1 MSCLVT
7 GFDKTCCAVLFQER
21 IEYERALALQMD
33 ICGRIKASERPND
46 VLLLLEHPP
55 VITLGRNGNWHNLV
69 VSEETLKARGVTRYA
84 TDRGGDITFHGPGQ
98 LVGYPL
104 LKLERGEQ
112 DVHRYMRNLE
122 ETVIRVLAEYGIEG
136 WREEKMTGVWTA
148 AGKICA
154 MGVHISR
161 WVTRHG
167 FAFNVNTDLS
177 FYDLIIPCGLVGKS
191 VTSMQAILGRTVD
204 LREVAGKVV
213 DHFGRIFSRKMVISQ
228 AVEEL
233 VFESKSRGERPLA
246 PPRVS

>member
-1 MSCLVT
+1 MSGFVT
-7 GFDKTCCAVLFQER
+7 GSDKTCYAVLFQER
-21 IEYERALALQMD
+21 VDYERALALQMEICERKKGGFAHD
-33 ICGRIKASERPND
+33 I
-46 VLLLLEHPP
+46 LLLLEHPP

-69 VSEETLKARGVTRYA
+69 VSEETLKARGVSRYA

-104 LKLERGEQ
+104 LKLERDEQ

-122 ETVIRVLAEYGIEG
+122 ETIIRVLAEYGIEG

-191 VTSMQAILGRTVD
+191 VTSMQAILGRAVD
-204 LREVAGKVV
+204 LREVSGKVAE
-213 DHFGRIFSRKMVISQ
+213 HFCRIFRRKMIVGSGLENIF
-228 AVEEL
+228 
-233 VFESKSRGERPLA
+233 FESDRLLQWAEGPK
-246 PPRVS
+246 